1 MKKDLLTKFVNVI
14 KRIYVSISPII
25 LILTTYL
32 SIVLINTL
40 LNNGFLSKL
49 LTESISYRGDI
60 FMIYLG
66 VFIIVSLINFV
77 PLIFLLKSIKK
88 DGHFKDFRYINTI
101 SNIFLTTLLEVLL
114 FLYFRNSISQYQD
127 VIEPLSFTIFLPIIA
142 VIIGFW
148 IITSIVML
156 IKPHPLKD
164 IITSTIF
171 IIFSF
176 AIICYPFEFI
186 RDELVYNYIKENRE
200 SLVSLKQS
208 VVDKITT
215 DQSFKSTDEFSNDF
229 IKNNF
234 RQIEVIILNDNK
246 QPYKLFNSSCN
257 EYYGSKYNV
266 SRITTETSLSVEN
279 IRSFIDPT
287 WQEDITSTQFS
298 RNLLLPIQNVNT
310 YIDNKIEDSGSS
322 ESLNNPDSSTNNNSD
337 SIPNQDI
344 QLDQQEVSD
353 NPNLAS
359 ENSTTTNGTDNSNIT
374 KFENFKSA
382 CYMIIR
388 NKSIKSTDNQHKY
401 SWINKIILPL
411 QSNKYT
417 EIQRDSNQSLYS
429 LESDINTDYK
439 KPSLFIYITK
449 HEVDSEKTNSA
460 DNTEATTDPAPLTE
474 TGTMPTQHV
483 EVVIMISLF
492 DYKYSLL

>member
-25 LILTTYL
+25 LLLTTYL

-66 VFIIVSLINFV
+66 VFIIVSLINFI

-164 IITSTIF
+164 IITSSIF

-176 AIICYPFEFI
+176 SIICYPFEFI
-186 RDELVYNYIKENRE
+186 RDELVYNYIKDNRE

-208 VVDKITT
+208 VVDRITT
-215 DQSFKSTDEFSNDF
+215 DQSFKSTDEFSNEF

-287 WQEDITSTQFS
+287 WQEDIITTQYS
-298 RNLLLPIQNVNT
+298 RNPYSTIQNIST
-310 YIDNKIEDSGSS
+310 DNNQIEDSDSS
-322 ESLNNPDSSTNNNSD
+322 ESQNNSD
-337 SIPNQDI
+337 SLLSNDSDPIPNQDI
-344 QLDQQEVSD
+344 QLGLKEVSD
-353 NPNLAS
+353 NPDLLG
-359 ENSTTTNGTDNSNIT
+359 ENSTANSTDDADRT
-374 KFENFKSA
+374 KLENYKSA

-388 NKSIKSTDNQHKY
+388 NKTIKNSDNRHKY
-401 SWINKIILPL
+401 SWINKIIHPL
-411 QSNKYT
+411 ISNKYT
-417 EIQRDSNQSLYS
+417 DLQSDSNLDQYS
-429 LESDINTDYK
+429 SESEINTDYK

-449 HEVDSEKTNSA
+449 HEVDSEKNNNV
-460 DNTEATTDPAPLTE
+460 DNTKANTNTEPTNETE
-474 TGTMPTQHV
+474 TVPAQKV
-483 EVVIMISLF
+483 DVVIMISLF
-492 DYKYSLL
+492 DYKYTLL